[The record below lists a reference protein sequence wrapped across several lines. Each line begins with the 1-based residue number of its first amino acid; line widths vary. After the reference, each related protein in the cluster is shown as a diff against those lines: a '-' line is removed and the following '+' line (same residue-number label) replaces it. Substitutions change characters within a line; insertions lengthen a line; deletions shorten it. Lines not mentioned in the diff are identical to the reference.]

1 LKKNKEKFFLFKKSF
16 VKKAFKFEKI
26 PEGFEAEIFKMIFF
40 KKLFVF
46 MKCRTKEKK
55 VIFKILG

>member
-1 LKKNKEKFFLFKKSF
+1 